1 MYTYK
6 QNHSPGQT
14 HSNIYISFLY
24 LIVLS
29 ERNELELIYIIE
41 TYSYFGGILKR
52 VATKKKE
59 TVSFFFFFFFKKN
72 AVGILRHEASKEIK
86 KEATVPPK

>member
-24 LIVLS
+24 FIVLS

-41 TYSYFGGILKR
+41 TYTYFGGILKR

-59 TVSFFFFFFFKKN
+59 AVSFFSFFFKKN